1 MKYSATGLE
10 SRKLTKLTYLCFLAY
25 SSKTI
30 DQNVLVKITDMFL
43 YVSWYCVNNLKLS
56 HDFHMTLCALI
67 CTEFREQSEIAAK
80 VQKKLSP
87 KS

>member
-1 MKYSATGLE
+1 
-10 SRKLTKLTYLCFLAY
+10 
-25 SSKTI
+25 
-30 DQNVLVKITDMFL
+30 MFL

-80 VQKKLSP
+80 VRTENAFSKELRTFLWQEHTTIDASTFHQV
-87 KS
+87 